1 MAKGLGRGIEA
12 LFPGEALQEEEA
24 VKFIKLS
31 QIVVNPYQPRKVF
44 DEESIQELSASIKEH
59 GILQP
64 IIVRK
69 KGKKFELVVGE
80 RRFRATQL
88 AMLEEIPAIVK
99 SFSDQQMMELSILEN
114 LQREDLTPIE
124 EAEAYQTLI
133 DKLSFTQE
141 ELAKRL
147 GKSRPHIANHIRLLG
162 LPETIRQL
170 MNEGKLSMGHGRA
183 LLGLNKKKLIGEVA
197 EKILKQDL
205 NVRQVEALVQAYNNV
220 VSRETTKP
228 NRNVFV
234 EAKESQLREY
244 FGTNVQIKKSKNKGK
259 IEIEFYSEDDLERI
273 LEILKLEN
281 E

>member
-24 VKFIKLS
+24 VNFIKLS

-44 DEESIQELSASIKEH
+44 DEESIQELALSIKEH
-59 GILQP
+59 GVLQP

-69 KGKKFELVVGE
+69 KGKKYELVVGE

-88 AMLEEIPAIVK
+88 ALLDDIPAIIK

-133 DKLSFTQE
+133 EKLSFTQE

-183 LLGLNKKKLIGEVA
+183 LLGLNKKKLIDEVA
-197 EKILKQDL
+197 EKVLKQDL
-205 NVRQVEALVQAYNNV
+205 NVRQVEALVQSYNNV